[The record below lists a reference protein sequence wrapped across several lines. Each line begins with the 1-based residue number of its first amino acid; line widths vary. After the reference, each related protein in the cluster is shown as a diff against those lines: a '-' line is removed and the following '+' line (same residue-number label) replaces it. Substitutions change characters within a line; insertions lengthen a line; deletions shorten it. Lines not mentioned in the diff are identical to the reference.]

1 MQLDFLNIL
10 RKLTAEQNLQVT
22 LVRPPFDGLEHC
34 DYGLRKALDPAFD
47 WQALGQL
54 IVAIVKENTLFL
66 GEDVFNLHFA
76 SFRLPDEPDTVCLIG
91 PWTHGERTAAQ
102 SRAVE
107 QMLGPEAAAAVQE
120 YYNGVRILRPEW
132 LSEVFVPL
140 VSSIFPDSDFCIR
153 EDLEFLPLNFEP
165 DIRYF
170 NEPTFTQEIP
180 AAMLERRYAA
190 EEQMLTAISKGDH
203 EGALRSKN
211 ALTCFQIKGRFT
223 DTPYQ
228 IRTKMTILNT
238 LLRKAIQSSM
248 IHPFYIDQI
257 SSRYARLIENMDVR
271 DDDRLTVQM
280 LREYCA
286 YVQRYSLRAYSPLVQ
301 KVINHINLNL
311 GDDLSIGRL
320 ADLCFISPGYLSTL
334 FKRETGVTLVSYINS
349 QRIDRAAHLLTSTQL
364 SIAAIAEQVGITDV
378 NYFTKL
384 FKKAMHI
391 TPSRFRCNRARQK

>member
-1 MQLDFLNIL
+1 
-10 RKLTAEQNLQVT
+10 
-22 LVRPPFDGLEHC
+22 
-34 DYGLRKALDPAFD
+34 
-47 WQALGQL
+47 
-54 IVAIVKENTLFL
+54 
-66 GEDVFNLHFA
+66 
-76 SFRLPDEPDTVCLIG
+76 
-91 PWTHGERTAAQ
+91 
-102 SRAVE
+102 
-107 QMLGPEAAAAVQE
+107 
-120 YYNGVRILRPEW
+120 
-132 LSEVFVPL
+132 
-140 VSSIFPDSDFCIR
+140 
-153 EDLEFLPLNFEP
+153 
-165 DIRYF
+165 
-170 NEPTFTQEIP
+170 
-180 AAMLERRYAA
+180 
-190 EEQMLTAISKGDH
+190 
-203 EGALRSKN
+203 
-211 ALTCFQIKGRFT
+211 
-223 DTPYQ
+223 
-228 IRTKMTILNT
+228 
-238 LLRKAIQSSM
+238 
-248 IHPFYIDQI
+248 
-257 SSRYARLIENMDVR
+257 MDVR